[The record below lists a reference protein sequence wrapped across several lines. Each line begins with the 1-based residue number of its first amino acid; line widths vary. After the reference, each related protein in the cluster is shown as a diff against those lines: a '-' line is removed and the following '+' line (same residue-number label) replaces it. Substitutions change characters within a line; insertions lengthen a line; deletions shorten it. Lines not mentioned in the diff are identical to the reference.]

1 MVNYIYVTLPISIIT
16 VVAMAMTLTKKT
28 KKGEQEIYNL
38 LLIGETMLALGSI
51 MMSLYL
57 YYEL

>member
-1 MVNYIYVTLPISIIT
+1 MVNYIYVTLPVSIIT

-28 KKGEQEIYNL
+28 KKGKQEIYNL
-38 LLIGETMLALGSI
+38 LLIGETMLALGNI

>member
-1 MVNYIYVTLPISIIT
+1 
-16 VVAMAMTLTKKT
+16 MAMTLTKKT

>member
-38 LLIGETMLALGSI
+38 LLIGETMLALGNI